1 MVKGFNPPA
10 TEIVAGGLILRAKR
24 INTGDLNDYK
34 KAAFLFVGQ
43 ENVLNKPSNF
53 VYIAVLSC
61 VDSKDVLQIAYDI
74 AKRIIYLR
82 SFDSLN
88 WLEWKTIS

>member
-1 MVKGFNPPA
+1 M
-10 TEIVAGGLILRAKR
+10 RAKR

-34 KAAFLFVGQ
+34 KAGFLFVGQ
-43 ENVLNKPSNF
+43 ENVLNKPANF